1 MYGFFPWGRMM
12 FMRRV
17 ALLILL
23 NVLGG
28 VAWAADLPLKAP
40 EAPTYDWTGFYL
52 GGNLGAA
59 NGTSSFSDTLRPVPS
74 TFSSSSPASF
84 IGGGQLGINYE
95 FRSGLVVGAEAMFD
109 WLAND
114 PMTFTASNLRAGT
127 ATGAINNRWI
137 TTATGKVGFA
147 WDRLLAYG
155 KAGGAWVGGS
165 TNSFTAGATPVAV
178 SVGSSSA
185 GWTAGAGLEW
195 AFAGNWS
202 ARVEYDFI
210 GLQGQSFTVSRAPA
224 TRFAGDTVSVND
236 RTMQMITAGLNYKFS
251 LW

>member
-1 MYGFFPWGRMM
+1 MK
-12 FMRRV
+12 RV
-17 ALLILL
+17 ALLIAL

-28 VAWAADLPLKAP
+28 VAWAADLPLMAP
-40 EAPTYDWTGFYL
+40 AVPAYYDWSGVYL

-59 NGTSSFSDTLRPVPS
+59 NGTSSFSDTLRPTPS
-74 TFSSSSPASF
+74 TFSSNNPASF

-95 FRSGLVVGAEAMFD
+95 FHSGLVVGAEAMFD

-114 PMTFTASNLRAGT
+114 PATFTASNLRAGT
-127 ATGAINNRWI
+127 ATGTINNRWI

-155 KAGGAWVGGS
+155 KAGGAWVGGTS
-165 TNSFTAGATPVAV
+165 SSFTVGAAPVGV
-178 SVGSSSA
+178 SIGSSSG

-202 ARVEYDFI
+202 VRADYDFI
-210 GLQGQSFTVSRAPA
+210 GLQNQSFTVSGVPG
-224 TRFAGDTVSVND
+224 TRFGRDTIHVND
-236 RTMQMITAGLNYKFS
+236 RTMQMVTAGLNYRFNV
-251 LW
+251 W